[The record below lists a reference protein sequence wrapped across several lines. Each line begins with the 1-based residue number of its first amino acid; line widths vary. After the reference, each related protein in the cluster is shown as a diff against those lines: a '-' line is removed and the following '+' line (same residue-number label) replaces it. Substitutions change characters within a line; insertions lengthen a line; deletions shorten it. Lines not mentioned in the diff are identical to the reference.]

1 MEKKQSHLP
10 VEDMVTDV
18 PKATLVAMYEMMLR
32 IRKFE
37 EKIVEVYP
45 EQEMRCPTHLSI
57 GQEAA
62 AVGVCTALRQD
73 DYIFSTH
80 RCHAHYLAKG
90 GNPYRMIAE
99 LYGKRTGCTG
109 GKGGSMHLT
118 DESVGMMGTSAIVG
132 ASIPLAVGAA
142 LAFSMQGSDRLA
154 VAFFGDAGVE
164 QGVFHESLNFAA
176 LQRLPIIFVCENN
189 FYATQTLFAKRQALD
204 NIFERGAIYGI
215 PGERV
220 DGNDV
225 LAVYGSALKAVQH
238 ARDGK
243 GPSLLELRTY
253 RWREH
258 VGPNYDYDLGYRTK
272 AEVEEWMSRCP
283 VKTFR
288 TWLQKAQL
296 MSESQMET
304 MEDDIDREVESAF
317 YQAKADPFPE
327 DADLFANVCQDHC
340 EEI

>member
-1 MEKKQSHLP
+1 MEKHSDP
-10 VEDMVTDV
+10 VTTGLEIDIPST
-18 PKATLVAMYEMMLR
+18 TLLDMYEMMLR

-37 EKIVEVYP
+37 DKIVEVYP

-62 AVGVCTALRQD
+62 AVGICTALRQD

-90 GNPYRMIAE
+90 GDPTLMIAE
-99 LYGKRTGCTG
+99 LYGKKTGCTG

-142 LAFSMQGSDRLA
+142 LAFTMQGSDRMA

-176 LQRLPIIFVCENN
+176 LRRLPVVFVCENN
-189 FYATQTLFAKRQALD
+189 FYSTQTPIAKRQPLD
-204 NIFERGAIYGI
+204 NIYKRGEIYGI
-215 PGERV
+215 PGERI

-225 LAVYGSALKAVQH
+225 LAVYSAAHQAVQRCRH
-238 ARDGK
+238 GE
-243 GPSLLELRTY
+243 GPTLLECRTY

-272 AEVEEWMSRCP
+272 DEVDEWMARCP
-283 VKTFR
+283 VEGWRK
-288 TWLQKAQL
+288 QL
-296 MSESQMET
+296 LEAKIATEADLRLVASK
-304 MEDDIDREVESAF
+304 IDKEVESAF
-317 YQAKADPFPE
+317 ECAKAAPIPDE
-327 DADLFANVCQDHC
+327 AALLDNVY
-340 EEI
+340 